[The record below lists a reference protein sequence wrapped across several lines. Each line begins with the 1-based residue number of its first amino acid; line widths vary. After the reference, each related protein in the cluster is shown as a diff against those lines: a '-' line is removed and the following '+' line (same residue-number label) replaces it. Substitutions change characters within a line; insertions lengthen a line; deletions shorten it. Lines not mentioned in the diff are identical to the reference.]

1 MNRTNRLTSIQ
12 RLVGLLVLMLA
23 SIVVLAP
30 TIASAHE
37 TIIAKK
43 PSGKA
48 KTTLKQ
54 ASLTFSGP
62 IRRGTL
68 KVFGPRGKASKGKGG
83 RDPRN
88 YSRLRAVMKRNLTPG
103 RYTAKA
109 TWVGAD
115 GHRQRTSFKFRL
127 VR

>member
-1 MNRTNRLTSIQ
+1 MNRTNHATRVHRFGT
-12 RLVGLLVLMLA
+12 LVVALLA
-23 SIVVLAP
+23 SAVMVAP
-30 TIASAHE
+30 ISASAHE
-37 TIIAKK
+37 RIIAKK

-88 YSRLRAVMKRNLTPG
+88 YSRLRAVMKRGLAPG

-109 TWVGAD
+109 VWIGAD

>member
-1 MNRTNRLTSIQ
+1 MNQTNSVVSIRRLG
-12 RLVGLLVLMLA
+12 GLLAVLLA
-23 SIVVLAP
+23 SVVVAP
-30 TIASAHE
+30 TTAYAHE
-37 TIIAKK
+37 TIIAEK

-62 IRRGTL
+62 IRRGTM
-68 KVFGPRGKASKGKGG
+68 KVFGPHGKASKGKGG

-88 YSRLRAVMKRNLTPG
+88 YSRLRAVMKRGLAPG

-109 TWVGAD
+109 TWIGAD